1 LLVHHALIFVSTDA
15 WDVVIV
21 GAGPAGLSAALVL
34 GRARRRVLLCDQ
46 GTPRNRAAKQMHG
59 FLSRDGIEP
68 DKFRAVAHEE
78 LREYEQ
84 VTFRPA
90 KVAGAKQLPQG
101 GFRVTF
107 ARGTPVHTRKLLL
120 ATGLFDRLPPI
131 RGIDRFFGTSVF
143 QCPYCHGW
151 EFRDRAIAVYGQGQR
166 GFEMARAMTAWTDD
180 IVLCTDGPSQLS
192 GKALRHLQRNSIHIV
207 ASRLARLE
215 GRGGRL
221 RELVFRNGDKLR
233 RDAMFFDTPS
243 AEQSSLSRRIGCE
256 FGLRGG
262 VKCGQHAATS
272 VPGVFAAGNIT
283 RDVQLAVVAAAEGVR
298 AAFGINRAL
307 TREDF
312 SRKASGRKRVVHAY
326 ETPEESAG

>member
-1 LLVHHALIFVSTDA
+1 LAAPD

-46 GTPRNRAAKQMHG
+46 GTPRNWASKQMHG

-68 DKFRAVAHEE
+68 AQFRALAHEE
-78 LREYEQ
+78 LRQYEQ

-90 KVAGAKQLPQG
+90 KVTGAKLLPGG
-101 GFRVTF
+101 GFNVMF
-107 ARGTPVHTRKLLL
+107 ARGAPVRTRKLLL
-120 ATGLFDRLPPI
+120 ATGLYDRLPPI
-131 RGIDRFFGTSVF
+131 QGITRFFGTSVF

-151 EFRDRAIAVYGQGQR
+151 EYRDCAAAVYGQGQR

-180 IVLCTDGPSQLS
+180 IVLCTDGPANISS
-192 GKALRHLQRNSIHIV
+192 KAQRQLQRNGIKV
-207 ASRLARLE
+207 VTSRIDRLE
-215 GRGGRL
+215 GKGGAL
-221 RELVFRNGDKLR
+221 RYVVFRNGEKLAR
-233 RDAMFFDTPS
+233 NALFFDTAS
-243 AEQSSLSRRIGCE
+243 AEQSSLSRKIGCE
-256 FGLRGG
+256 FGPRGG

-283 RDVQLAVVAAAEGVR
+283 RDVQLAIVAAAEGVK

-312 SRKASGRKRVVHAY
+312 SRKATGRKHVEHAFA
-326 ETPEESAG
+326 PAR